1 MRILNASPGFGVQL
15 DEKEIKTFLT
25 NNKLNLH
32 LGTVDEEHYPNIH
45 PTWYIYDTSKDA
57 IFIETSKD
65 SKKINNL
72 KKNDKIY
79 FCIDDGNPPYKG
91 IRGKGRVRIL
101 TKPDTNLPIAEKI
114 MLKYLGSTGH
124 PMAKV
129 LLENVRNGNSVVLE
143 ITPKYYSTWDYSRNS

>member
-32 LGTVDEEHYPNIH
+32 LGTVDEKQYPNIH
-45 PTWYIYDTSKDA
+45 PTWYIYDDSKDA
-57 IFIETSKD
+57 IFIETSKH

-79 FCIDDGNPPYKG
+79 FCVDDGNPPYKG
-91 IRGKGRVRIL
+91 VRGKGSVRIL

-114 MLKYLGSTGH
+114 MLKYLGSTDH

>member
-1 MRILNASPGFGVQL
+1 MKLIHGSPGFGVQL
-15 DEKEIKTFLT
+15 SENEIRKFLSDS
-25 NNKLNLH
+25 KLNLH
-32 LGTVDEEHYPNIH
+32 LGTVDPDHYPNIH
-45 PTWYIYDTSKDA
+45 PTWYIYDDSKDA

-79 FCIDDGNPPYKG
+79 FCVDDGNPPYKG
-91 IRGKGRVRIL
+91 IRGKGSVRIL

-114 MLKYLGSTGH
+114 MLKYLGSADH